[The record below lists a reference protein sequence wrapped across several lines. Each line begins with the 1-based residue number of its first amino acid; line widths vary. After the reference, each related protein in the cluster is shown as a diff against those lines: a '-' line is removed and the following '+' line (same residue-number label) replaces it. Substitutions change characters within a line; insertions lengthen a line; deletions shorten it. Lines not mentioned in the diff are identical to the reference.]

1 MMRSMRILVAAL
13 IVAFS
18 AASIAEAAP
27 AKTIRHRQKHS
38 SRVSAGASA
47 SGTNATGA
55 HKKSTHKKSSGSHST
70 AKKSGTT
77 RKSAKHQPPTKP
89 H

>member
-1 MMRSMRILVAAL
+1 MRILVAAL

-18 AASIAEAAP
+18 AASVAEAAP
-27 AKTIRHRQKHS
+27 TKTVRHRQKHS
-38 SRVSAGASA
+38 SRVSAGAAA
-47 SGTNATGA
+47 SQTNATGA
-55 HKKSTHKKSSGSHST
+55 GKKSTTAQKKSSGSHST

-77 RKSAKHQPPTKP
+77 HKSTKHQPTTKP